1 MVASATIHE
10 LLLFIFESVKLKKL
24 NFWSIFMQ
32 WLKTCLS
39 LFLSFAI
46 LLVGSAAAASSVH
59 KRCLMPSEQM
69 KSMQMEASQNQDMMH
84 TDCMKVEAKVK
95 KTLHDP
101 SCMSEQDCIM
111 SFAKIAYASDP
122 QSILHSTVFSPVERS
137 VFYFP
142 DQNLPAPYPS
152 GLWKPPTL

>member
-1 MVASATIHE
+1 
-10 LLLFIFESVKLKKL
+10 
-24 NFWSIFMQ
+24 
-32 WLKTCLS
+32 
-39 LFLSFAI
+39 
-46 LLVGSAAAASSVH
+46 
-59 KRCLMPSEQM
+59 MPSEQM
-69 KSMQMEASQNQDMMH
+69 QPIPMEASQNQDTMH
-84 TDCMKVEAKVK
+84 TDCMKIETKAKK
-95 KTLHDP
+95 SLHDP

-152 GLWKPPTL
+152 GLWKPPRSN

>member
-1 MVASATIHE
+1 MK
-10 LLLFIFESVKLKKL
+10 LLSFPFESVKLKSL
-24 NFWSIFMQ
+24 NFGLISMQ

-95 KTLHDP
+95 KRYMILP
-101 SCMSEQDCIM
+101 VCLS
-111 SFAKIAYASDP
+111 KIALCLLP
-122 QSILHSTVFSPVERS
+122 KLRTPVILKAFCTQRYSHP
-137 VFYFP
+137 
-142 DQNLPAPYPS
+142 
-152 GLWKPPTL
+152 

>member
-46 LLVGSAAAASSVH
+46 LLVGSAATTSSVH
-59 KRCLMPSEQM
+59 HWCLMPSE
-69 KSMQMEASQNQDMMH
+69 
-84 TDCMKVEAKVK
+84 
-95 KTLHDP
+95 
-101 SCMSEQDCIM
+101 
-111 SFAKIAYASDP
+111 
-122 QSILHSTVFSPVERS
+122 
-137 VFYFP
+137 
-142 DQNLPAPYPS
+142 
-152 GLWKPPTL
+152 